1 MLIAASSAR
10 AADLPMLLEVVMN
23 GRQTGQVGEF
33 IDRGGALYA
42 RPSELRDLGFLL
54 PPQVEVD
61 DEPIPLSKIRGV
73 RVQINRAKQ
82 TLLVTAEDAALQPA
96 ELGGRSSLH
105 LAPFTRPQFG
115 AVLNYDIL
123 GTFTEDQTTG
133 GALLDARIFGP
144 YGLLEGT
151 GLTNFSPY
159 DGQNSF
165 TRLDTAYTYSQP
177 DETRRWRLGDVVSG
191 TPTWGRSVR
200 LGGAQIASD
209 FSLRPDLVTYP
220 LPMVSASATVPS
232 TVDVMVNGIQQ
243 YTHPVQPG
251 PFTVQTL
258 PIVTGAGEVAVMVQ
272 NALGQ
277 QVLATLPF
285 YASSAL
291 LKPGLSSYSVEMGAL
306 RENYGLASDRYTDA
320 AFNGSLRYGLSNW
333 LTLEGHSE
341 ATTGQ
346 LILGGIGAVAKV
358 GTLGVVNLAVSGSAG
373 DAGLPSSL
381 RRGSSG
387 GLVSLGFQRLSR
399 HLNLNVMGTVATK
412 GYRDLATAGGTP
424 VPVAALS
431 ASVGYQ
437 LDKLGSIGVAYVSQ
451 RSKSFALGQLTGAD
465 GGFFDTPNIELATLT
480 YSVPIGDQA
489 TFYATGFKDLQQSDS
504 YGVGFGI
511 SFLLGRSTSASVGG
525 TLNNGRSGTAA
536 SIAKPALSEGDL
548 GYQVQDIE
556 GYQPQRQAD
565 GEYLSPWGRVTA
577 GVTQSRGVSA
587 GRAGANG
594 ALVWAGEGFFAAP
607 QINDSFAVVRTG
619 GVPDVPVTYENRLV
633 GTTDS
638 KGELLV
644 PSLLAY
650 QNNKLAVDPSRL
662 PADIEVDQTTRLV
675 RPAGG
680 SGMVVNFDVRAV
692 KSALL
697 TLKDKNGQSIPL
709 GSVATPAG
717 GSGVPVGYDGEAYV
731 TGLTKTNTLYVTI
744 PDGSHCQ
751 VQFAYKPVNG
761 QIPVIGPLV
770 CQ

>member
-1 MLIAASSAR
+1 MMVIAASGAR
-10 AADLPMLLEVVMN
+10 ADDFPMLLEVVMN

-54 PPQVEVD
+54 PPQVGAGN
-61 DEPIPLSKIRGV
+61 EPIALSKLRGV
-73 RVQINRAKQ
+73 QVQINRAKQ
-82 TLLVTAEDAALQPA
+82 TLLVAAEDAALQPT

-105 LAPFTRPQFG
+105 LAPLTRAQFG

-123 GTFTEDQTTG
+123 GTFTGEQTVG

-144 YGLLEGT
+144 YGLLEST
-151 GLTNFSPY
+151 SLSNLSPY

-165 TRLDTAYTYSQP
+165 TRLDTTYTFSQP

-209 FSLRPDLVTYP
+209 FGLRPDLVTYP
-220 LPMVSASATVPS
+220 LPMISASTAVPS

-306 RENYGLASDRYTDA
+306 RGNYGLASDKYTDA

-341 ATTGQ
+341 AAGQ
-346 LILGGIGAVAKV
+346 LILGGIGAVVKV
-358 GTLGVVNLAVSGSAG
+358 GAFGVVNLALSGSAG
-373 DAGLPSSL
+373 DAGLPPSL
-381 RRGSSG
+381 RRSSNG

-399 HLNLNVMGTVATK
+399 HLNLSVVGTVATK
-412 GYRDLATAGGTP
+412 GYRDLAAVGGTP
-424 VPVAALS
+424 VPMAALS

-451 RSKSFALGQLTGAD
+451 RSKSFALGQLASVD
-465 GGFFDTPNIELATLT
+465 GGFLDTPSIELATLT
-480 YSVPIGDQA
+480 YSVPIGNQA

-511 SFLLGRSTSASVGG
+511 SFLLGRSNSASVGG
-525 TLNNGRSGTAA
+525 TSNDGRSGTVA
-536 SIAKPALSEGDL
+536 SIAKPALSEGDF

-565 GEYLSPWGRVTA
+565 GEYLSHWGRVTA
-577 GVTQSRGVSA
+577 GVIQSPGVSA
-587 GRAGANG
+587 GRASANG
-594 ALVWAGEGFFAAP
+594 ALVWAGDGFFAAP

-638 KGELLV
+638 NGELLV
-644 PSLLAY
+644 PSLLSY

-662 PADIEVDQTTRLV
+662 PADIEVGQTTRLV

-697 TLKDKNGQSIPL
+697 TLKDKSGQSIPL

-717 GSGVPVGYDGEAYV
+717 GAGVPVGYDGQAYV
-731 TGLTKTNTLYVTI
+731 TGLTKANILDITL
-744 PDGSHCQ
+744 PDGSHCR
-751 VQFAYKPVNG
+751 VRFDYKPVKG